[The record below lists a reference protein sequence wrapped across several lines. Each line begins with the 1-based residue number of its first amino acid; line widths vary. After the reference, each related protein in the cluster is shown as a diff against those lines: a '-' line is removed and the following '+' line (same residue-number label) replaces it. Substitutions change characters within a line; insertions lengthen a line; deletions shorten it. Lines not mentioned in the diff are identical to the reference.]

1 MRHLLAALAYLTDPA
16 SWNGPLGI
24 AHLLAEHV
32 SYSLL
37 AVSVAAVIGVPLGW
51 AVGHS
56 GRGRD
61 AVASLTGAA
70 RALPTLGLITILGL
84 WLGIGLSAPLLAFT
98 VLALPS
104 VLAGAYAGVES
115 ADPVAVDAA
124 RASGMTEMQV
134 LTRVEIPLGA
144 PLLLGG
150 LRAAVLQV
158 VATATLAAYTGAG
171 GLGRLM
177 FLGLKTQD
185 YPMMLASALLVIAL
199 ALASEIVFIPLLRLA
214 RPAGSR
220 PRKDIR

>member
-1 MRHLLAALAYLTDPA
+1 MTNLLAALAYIADPA
-16 SWNGPLGI
+16 NWSGSLGI
-24 AHLLAEHV
+24 AHLLTEHV
-32 SYSLL
+32 IYSLL
-37 AVSVAAVIGVPLGW
+37 GVVIAAAVGVPLGW

-61 AVASLTGAA
+61 AVAAFSGAA
-70 RALPTLGLITILGL
+70 RALPTLGLVTVLGL
-84 WLGIGLSAPLLAFT
+84 WLGIGLTAPLLAFA

-115 ADPVAVDAA
+115 ADRLAVDAA
-124 RASGMTEMQV
+124 RASGMTELQV
-134 LTRVEIPLGA
+134 LARVEVPLGA
-144 PLLLGG
+144 PLLVGG

-158 VATATLAAYTGAG
+158 IATATLAAYTGAG

-199 ALASEIVFIPLLRLA
+199 ALVSDIVFLPLQRLA
-214 RPAGSR
+214 VPAGSR
-220 PRKDIR
+220 PRKDT